1 MKKILLIL
9 AAVLSLAL
17 PSGAYAQKFT
27 ISGVVLNKETN
38 KPIDMAVINLPNSEL
53 WAVAN
58 DKGEFTVKNVPKGA
72 TKLTISCLGYVT
84 KEFDIVIQRDV
95 MNMVFHL
102 DVSTLAIDNVVVTA
116 RENQNSMTTSRT
128 IDRTTMDHMQMIN
141 VSDITSLLPGG
152 TTVNP
157 SLTSA
162 SSAKIGIREYGE
174 SSSSIG
180 FGTGIEVDG
189 VRITGNANFSAM
201 TGVDTRNI
209 ASANVESIEVIT
221 GVPSV
226 EYGDIATGVVKINTK
241 KGRTPYMLSTT
252 INPRTKQFALSKG
265 FDLGKER
272 GVLNFSVERARA
284 ISELASP
291 YTAYDRNTATLNYS
305 NTFNQGEDRMPLRFS
320 IGVTGNLGGLN
331 SEEDPDANKN
341 DYTKTRDDNIRAN
354 TQLNW
359 LLNKSWI
366 TSLEFSGSVSYTNRE
381 QRVNTNKS
389 LATTTPARHG
399 EEEGYFMAQDYE
411 TDPDAAVTLIPAGYW
426 EELQITDDK
435 PIDFSAQIKAN
446 WAARWGNVNS
456 KLKIGL
462 DYSGSG
468 NYGHGIYYDNPKYAA
483 ESWRPDDWS
492 EDPFMH
498 NIAAYIEESL
508 TIPIGS
514 TSLDLVAGLRN
525 DNTVISESIYGTV
538 SSLSPRFNVK
548 YTVFDGRFR
557 KKGAAFRSL
566 SFRAGWGKMV
576 KLPSS
581 FTLYP
586 SPVYNDTQVFA
597 SPATSDGSSY
607 VAYYMQPTLDV
618 YNPNLKW
625 QHTNQTEVG
634 VDFNLYGVQVSL
646 SAFYNKTVNPY
657 IVRDM
662 WSPYS
667 YTLTT
672 IQHLNGCPIPVD
684 NRIYSIDRQTGH
696 VTVTDKTGTLEPYN
710 VTYDPNGKD
719 TKNLFRGNKMAD
731 NGSDY
736 TRAGLEWV
744 VDFGQIRPLRTDIRV
759 DGAFN
764 YYKHVEQS
772 MMAYYRANSNGADGQ
787 PLQYIGWYVG
797 PSASA
802 NGTLSKQVNL
812 NLTLTTHI
820 PKIRTIVSVRLES
833 SLYRFSQKLSE
844 WDGGTV
850 SYAIDGKDPQNDPI
864 IGQDISEGGHYV
876 VTYPAYYSSFDNPDE
891 MIPFFEA
898 YQDAKQNDPA
908 LYSDLTQLITVSGN
922 NYYFRPSK
930 TSAYC
935 ALNISVTKEIGKIA
949 SLSFYANNCFNNMG
963 RVHISQNDT
972 YLPLYKSSYIQ
983 NFYYGVSLRLK
994 F

>member
-38 KPIDMAVINLPNSEL
+38 KPIDMAVVNLPNSEL

-152 TTVNP
+152 TTINP

-174 SSSSIG
+174 SSTSIG

-189 VRITGNANFSAM
+189 VRITGNANFAAM

-252 INPRTKQFALSKG
+252 INPKTKQFALSKG

-272 GVLNFSVERARA
+272 GVLNFSIERARA

-331 SEEDPDANKN
+331 SEEDPDAFLT

-366 TSLEFSGSVSYTNRE
+366 TSLEFSGSVNYSNRE

-389 LATTTPARHG
+389 SSTTTPIRHG
-399 EEEGYFMAQDYE
+399 METGYFMAQDYE
-411 TDPDAAVTLIPAGYW
+411 TDPDAAITLIPPGYW

-456 KLKIGL
+456 KLKVGL
-462 DYSGSG
+462 HYTGSG
-468 NYGHGIYYDNPKYAA
+468 NYGHGIYYDDPKYAA
-483 ESWRPDDWS
+483 ASWRPDDWS

-514 TSLDLVAGLRN
+514 TTLDLVAGLRN
-525 DNTVISESIYGTV
+525 DNTVISESIYGRV

-586 SPVYNDTQVFA
+586 SPTYNDINIFA
-597 SPATSDGSSY
+597 SPTDASGKSY

-618 YNPNLKW
+618 YNPDLKW
-625 QHTNQTEVG
+625 QYTNQAEVG
-634 VDFNLYGVQVSL
+634 VDFDLYGVQVSL

-657 IVRDM
+657 IVRQIY
-662 WSPYS
+662 SPFS
-667 YTLTT
+667 YNQTT
-672 IQHLNGCPIPVD
+672 IQDLNDCTIPLD
-684 NRIYSIDRQTGH
+684 DRIYSIDRQSGV
-696 VTVTDKTGTLEPYN
+696 VTVTDKTGASDPYTA
-710 VTYDPNGKD
+710 TYT
-719 TKNLFRGNKMAD
+719 TKNIFRSRNMAD

-759 DGAFN
+759 DGALN
-764 YYKHVEQS
+764 YYKRVEQAL
-772 MMAYYRANSNGADGQ
+772 MANYSLANGADGESFK
-787 PLQYIGWYVG
+787 YIGWYVG
-797 PSASA
+797 STSTA
-802 NGTLSKQVNL
+802 NGTLAKQVNL

-820 PKIRTIVSVRLES
+820 PKIQTIVSVRLES
-833 SLYRFSQKLSE
+833 SLYRFTQRLSE
-844 WDGGTV
+844 WDEGTI
-850 SYAIDGKDPQNDPI
+850 SYVINERDPQSDPI
-864 IGQDISEGGHYV
+864 IGQDIYEGRHYV
-876 VTYPAYYSSFDNPDE
+876 ATYPAYYSSFDNPDE
-891 MIPFFEA
+891 KIPFFEA

-908 LYSDLTQLITVSGN
+908 LYSDLTQLIRTSGSD
-922 NYYFRPSK
+922 YFYRPAK
-930 TSAYC
+930 ISAFC

-963 RVHISQNDT
+963 RVHTSQNDT
-972 YLPLYKSSYIQ
+972 YSPLYKSTYIQ

>member
-1 MKKILLIL
+1 M
-9 AAVLSLAL
+9 LSLAL
-17 PSGAYAQKFT
+17 PSGAYAQKF
-27 ISGVVLNKETN
+27 IVSGVVLNKET
-38 KPIDMAVINLPNSEL
+38 KEPVDMAVINLPNSEL

-58 DKGEFTVKNVPKGA
+58 DKGEFTIKNVPKGA

-84 KEFDIVIQRDV
+84 QEFDMNILRDV
-95 MNMVFHL
+95 TNMVFHL
-102 DVSTLAIDNVVVTA
+102 EMSTLAIDNVVVTA
-116 RENQNSMTTSRT
+116 RENQNSMATSRT

-152 TTVNP
+152 TTINP
-157 SLTSA
+157 SLMSA
-162 SSAKIGIREYGE
+162 SDAKIGIREYGE
-174 SSSSIG
+174 SSSALG
-180 FGTGIEVDG
+180 FGTGIEIDG
-189 VRITGNANFSAM
+189 VRMTGNANFSAM

-226 EYGDIATGVVKINTK
+226 EYGDIATGIVKINTK

-265 FDLGKER
+265 FDLDKKR
-272 GVLNFSVERARA
+272 GVINFSIERARA
-284 ISELASP
+284 IQDLASP

-320 IGVTGNLGGLN
+320 IGLTGNIGGYN
-331 SEEDPDANKN
+331 SEADPDAFKN
-341 DYTKTRDDNIRAN
+341 DYSKMRDNNVRFN

-366 TSLEFSGSVSYTNRE
+366 TSLEFSGSVNYSDRQ
-381 QRVNTNKS
+381 QRDNVNKS
-389 LATTTPARHG
+389 SSTSIPARHG

-426 EELQITDDK
+426 EELKITDDK
-435 PIDFSAQIKAN
+435 PIDFSAQLKAN
-446 WAARWGNVNS
+446 WAARWGSVNNKI
-456 KLKIGL
+456 KLGIH
-462 DYSGSG
+462 YTGSG

-492 EDPFMH
+492 QDPFMH
-498 NIAAYIEESL
+498 NVAVYLEEQL
-508 TIPIGS
+508 TVPIGS

-525 DNTVISESIYGTV
+525 DNTLISGSIYGTV

-548 YTVFDGRFR
+548 YTVLDGRFR
-557 KKGAAFRSL
+557 KKGAALRAL

-586 SPVYNDTQVFA
+586 SPAYNDTQAFA
-597 SPATSDGSSY
+597 SPTTSDGRSY

-625 QHTNQTEVG
+625 QHTNQAEVG

-657 IVRDM
+657 IVRKIYD
-662 WSPYS
+662 PYS
-667 YTLTT
+667 YNLTQ
-672 IQHLNGCPIPVD
+672 IKDLDGCEIDID
-684 NRIYSIDRQTGH
+684 NRIYSIDRQTGV
-696 VTVTDKTGTLEPYN
+696 VTVTDKTGAK
-710 VTYDPNGKD
+710 DPFTAD
-719 TKNLFRGNKMAD
+719 YTTKNIFRASDMAD

-744 VDFGQIRPLRTDIRV
+744 VDFGQIRALRTDIRV

-764 YYKHVEQS
+764 YYKRVEQAMVS
-772 MMAYYRANSNGADGQ
+772 TYPANTDGADGE
-787 PLQYIGWYVG
+787 PFKYVGWYVG
-797 PSASA
+797 SSSTA
-802 NGTLSKQVNL
+802 NGTLSKQLNL

-833 SLYRFSQKLSE
+833 SLYRFSQRLSE
-844 WDGGTV
+844 WDGGTI
-850 SYAIDGKDPQNDPI
+850 SYAVNGRDPQSDPI
-864 IGQDISEGGHYV
+864 IGQDISKGGYYV
-876 VTYPAYYSSFDNPDE
+876 VTYPVYYSSFDNPDE
-891 MIPFFEA
+891 RIPFFEA
-898 YQDAKQNDPA
+898 YQNAKQNDPE
-908 LYSDLTQLITVSGN
+908 LYSDLTQLINVSGSD
-922 NYYFRPSK
+922 YFYRPSK

-935 ALNISVTKEIGKIA
+935 ALNISITKEIGKIA
-949 SLSFYANNCFNNMG
+949 SLSFYANNCFSNMG
-963 RVHISQNDT
+963 RVHISQNDS
-972 YLPLYKSSYIQ
+972 YLPLYKSTYIQ
-983 NFYYGVSLRLK
+983 DFYYGVSLRLK